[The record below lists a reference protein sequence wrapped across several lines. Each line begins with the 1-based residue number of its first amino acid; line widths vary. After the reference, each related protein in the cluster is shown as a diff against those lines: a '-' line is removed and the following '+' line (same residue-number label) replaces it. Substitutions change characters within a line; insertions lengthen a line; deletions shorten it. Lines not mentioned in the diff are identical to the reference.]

1 MKPQAVSQ
9 KAEKQPHV
17 PPPSRH
23 PIAASL
29 VKPAQQMRFSNED
42 LHERITARAYE
53 LYAQRG
59 WREGCA
65 LEDWLDAE
73 RELSSRN
80 ISSQSRTYPHQD
92 MES

>member
-1 MKPQAVSQ
+1 MKPQAISQ

-17 PPPSRH
+17 SPPIQRAT
-23 PIAASL
+23 AASL

-53 LYAQRG
+53 LYVQRG

>member
-1 MKPQAVSQ
+1 MKPQASSQ
-9 KAEKQPHV
+9 RTEKQPHV
-17 PPPSRH
+17 PPISQH

-29 VKPAQQMRFSNED
+29 VKPAQQLRSSIED
-42 LHERITARAYE
+42 LHELIAIRAYE

-59 WREGCA
+59 WREVGE

-80 ISSQSRTYPHQD
+80 ISSQSRMYPHQD
-92 MES
+92 